1 MDGPTAPGDQS
12 PPVATVFPFDVLL
25 SLILFWI
32 SGKVRARDGG
42 ENNDRAAGTSNMGKQ
57 PPPNGKKGCQTSDLK
72 RLASTPKNG
81 NGKFEGIPCRGFFLP
96 KFTLRNPQF
105 GSYLHHPRMPWTSA
119 WGQDRDRT
127 HRLSARNNS
136 IFARRRPTLTSSHHL
151 VLRPPVR
158 RSAPN
163 ELRRSSPSSF
173 LGLPSSE
180 PGWSSGIADCPSW
193 T

>member
-1 MDGPTAPGDQS
+1 LGTLPDGPEAPGDQS
-12 PPVATVFPFDVLL
+12 PPVATVFPFEVLL

-57 PPPNGKKGCQTSDLK
+57 LPPNGKRSCQTSDWE
-72 RLASTPKNG
+72 RLASSPENG
-81 NGKFEGIPCRGFFLP
+81 NGKFEGIPYRRFFLP
-96 KFTLRNPQF
+96 KFTLRNPPF

-119 WGQDRDRT
+119 WGQDCNRT

-136 IFARRRPTLTSSHHL
+136 IIARRRPTLTSSHHL
-151 VLRPPVR
+151 ALQPPVR

-173 LGLPSSE
+173 LGSPSSE
-180 PGWSSGIADCPSW
+180 PG
-193 T
+193 